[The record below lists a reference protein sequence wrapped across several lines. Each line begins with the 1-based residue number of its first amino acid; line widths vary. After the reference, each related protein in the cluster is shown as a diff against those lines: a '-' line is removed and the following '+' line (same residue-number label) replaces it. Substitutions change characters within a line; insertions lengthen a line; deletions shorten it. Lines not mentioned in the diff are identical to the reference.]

1 MRRLYVLI
9 VATLVILC
17 CLGVMSSRAFVLE
30 AGDTNAYRT
39 DNLLR
44 LHILANTSSPED
56 QYLKREVRDIILR
69 ETKNFYKD
77 IKEADRAVAV
87 TSTNLPTLQR
97 RVEEY
102 LKSQGKDIPVKM
114 ELGRFE
120 FPTRTYG
127 NVTLPAGEY
136 QALQVVLGEGEG
148 NNWWCVLFPPL
159 CMDNEKSNPKLSE
172 KQLMSVAFSKDQGN
186 MKVHYR
192 FKLLSKLE
200 SVPKWVKSKF

>member
-1 MRRLYVLI
+1 MGRLYVLI

-17 CLGVMSSRAFVLE
+17 SLGVMSSRAFVLE
-30 AGDTNAYRT
+30 AGDVNAYRT

-69 ETKNFYKD
+69 ETKNLYKD
-77 IKEADRAVAV
+77 VKDANRAVTV

-102 LKSQGKDIPVKM
+102 LQSEGKDIPVKM
-114 ELGRFE
+114 DLGRFE

-127 NVTLPAGEY
+127 SVTLPAGQY
-136 QALQVVLGEGEG
+136 QALRVILGEGEG

-159 CMDNEKSNPKLSE
+159 CMDNDKSNPKLSE
-172 KQLMSVAFSKDQGN
+172 KQLLSVAFSKDQSN
-186 MKVHYR
+186 LKVHYR
-192 FKLLSKLE
+192 FKLFSKLE
-200 SVPKWVKSKF
+200 GVPKWVKSIF